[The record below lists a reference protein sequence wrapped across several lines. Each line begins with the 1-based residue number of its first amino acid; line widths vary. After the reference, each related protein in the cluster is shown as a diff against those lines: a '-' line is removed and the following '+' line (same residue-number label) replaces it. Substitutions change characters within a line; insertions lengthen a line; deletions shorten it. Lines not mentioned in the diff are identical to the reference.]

1 MASGWW
7 LAVEVTGLRFV
18 GKCRSIIVF
27 VLLFLYVVPAYAAE
41 QPYVSADAAVLMD
54 ARTGQ
59 VLFAKNPHKKRP
71 PASTTKI
78 MTALLA
84 LELGNPDDIVDISP
98 EAARVEGSS
107 IYLTAGERFKFS
119 DLVIGALIKSGND
132 ACAAIAEH
140 IGGSIERFAEM
151 MNEKAFLIGARN
163 TNFVNPH
170 GLPAKEHYTT
180 AYDLGVIAV
189 QALRNAKFAEIV
201 STRER
206 IIEGNWNRRLTNTNE
221 LLWRYH
227 WADGVKTGT
236 TNEAGQCLI
245 SSASKDS
252 RRLVAVVLKS
262 YNRYGDSLK
271 LLEYGFANF
280 EHRQVAV
287 AGEVLR
293 SVPVYN
299 GMADRIPVKFTGDLS
314 VLIPKDRPE
323 ALQIKSEI
331 ISGLTAPVQKG
342 QPAGSIKVYLD
353 GRLMGKSQ
361 MVTAAEV
368 PERTWW
374 RIFKKWWAEKK
385 FKGFLSEFTNY
396 EKCA

>member
-1 MASGWW
+1 MEFSGKY
-7 LAVEVTGLRFV
+7 R
-18 GKCRSIIVF
+18 IIIILITLLVF
-27 VLLFLYVVPAYAAE
+27 YVRPVYGAE
-41 QPYVSADAAVLMD
+41 KPYVSADAAILMD

-59 VLFAKNPHKKRP
+59 VLFAKNPHKKRA

-84 LELGNPDDIVDISP
+84 LELGNPDDIVSISSK
-98 EAARVEGSS
+98 AARVEGSS
-107 IYLTAGERFKFS
+107 IYLVAGERFKFS

-140 IGGSIERFAEM
+140 ISGSVERFAEL
-151 MNEKAFLIGARN
+151 MNEKTFLIGARN

-170 GLPAKEHYTT
+170 GLPAQDHYTT
-180 AYDLGVIAV
+180 AYDMGLIAV
-189 QALRNAKFAEIV
+189 HALRNAKFAEIV

-206 IIEGNWNRRLTNTNE
+206 TIKGDWNRQLTNTNE

-262 YNRYGDSLK
+262 YDRYSDSLK

-287 AGEVLR
+287 AGEVFR
-293 SVPVYN
+293 SVPVHN

-314 VLIPKDRPE
+314 VLIPRDSPE
-323 ALQIKSEI
+323 ALEIKSEI
-331 ISGLTAPVQKG
+331 IPALTAPVQKG
-342 QPAGSIKVYLD
+342 QKVGTIKVYLD
-353 GRLMGKSQ
+353 GQLMGKSDL
-361 MVTAAEV
+361 VTVAEV

-374 RIFKKWWAEKK
+374 QIFKKWWAEKN
-385 FKGFLSEFTNY
+385 FKGFLSKFTN
-396 EKCA
+396 